1 MLQALIGLYE
11 RDCCHCF
18 RTAEHGREFRAV
30 RDCILNHKLNKTKL
44 FRGAPFTV
52 KAINVLKRHVVL
64 KRKSADRLNDYVQR
78 YVVNMLDGNVAA

>member
-18 RTAEHGREFRAV
+18 RTVEHSMEFRAARGYV
-30 RDCILNHKLNKTKL
+30 LNHDLNRTKL
-44 FRGAPFTV
+44 FRGAPFAV

-64 KRKSADRLNDYVQR
+64 KRKSADRLNDYI
-78 YVVNMLDGNVAA
+78 